1 MIITFLAFS
10 RIWCFFKKLR
20 NESIEE
26 IETMYALSALRFEQ
40 SAMHVAELDEFIL
53 LRRALIGKT

>member
-1 MIITFLAFS
+1 
-10 RIWCFFKKLR
+10 
-20 NESIEE
+20 
-26 IETMYALSALRFEQ
+26 MYALSALRFEQ